1 MGDPRPAKA
10 SAFPLLI
17 AIALIVVSAG
27 GFGYLVTTFLFAFSG
42 GQYRMVAVVNVVAL
56 MVVALGAGA
65 AAVSWKLRSSAA
77 AVRWTAIATGIG
89 WVMAIIAD
97 WLISF
102 SLGAT

>member
-1 MGDPRPAKA
+1 MGDPRPAKT
-10 SAFPLLI
+10 SAVPLLI

-65 AAVSWKLRSSAA
+65 AAVSWR
-77 AVRWTAIATGIG
+77 TAIATGIG
-89 WVMAIIAD
+89 WVTAIVAE

-102 SLGAT
+102 SLGAA